1 MFKPNIRSLNPLAF
15 TKVLPKRNEIIDN
28 SKAEKL
34 PNLDSY
40 KANQIASALHPSYQE
55 LVVSDVKQEIEDAK
69 TYTLTRADGKLPAY
83 FSAGQYIAV
92 AIDIEGKRYSRPYS
106 LSSSPKQALE
116 GFYTITVKRANGG
129 LVSNYILDNLNKG
142 DHLYTSAP
150 LGNFTYEPLRD
161 AKNIVAIAGGSGIT
175 PFYSFAKA
183 IKDND
188 EDCTLTLLYGSK
200 TLKEAMFQ
208 EEFKKIEKECS
219 NFKLINVLS
228 DEKLDGYESGFI
240 SAELIKKY
248 APDEEYSL
256 FICGP
261 QAMYNFLDK
270 EIEKLNIR
278 RKFVRHELFGELT
291 SPTSQNDY
299 IKPENEEYNVTV
311 IVQDKKYEIKANVN
325 DSLLVSME
333 RSGINVPND
342 CRSGACGWCH
352 SQLISGKVYTPKK
365 LDGRRQADIKY
376 GYIHPCVS
384 FPLSDLIIN
393 VPLGK

>member
-1 MFKPNIRSLNPLAF
+1 MFKPNIKSLNPLAF
-15 TKVLPKRNEIIDN
+15 TKVLPKRNEVIDN

-34 PNLDSY
+34 PSLDSY
-40 KANQIASALHPSYQE
+40 KANQIAKALHPSYQE
-55 LVVSDVKQEIEDAK
+55 LIVDDIKQETEDVKTFTLKRVDA
-69 TYTLTRADGKLPAY
+69 KLPAY

-92 AIDIEGKRYSRPYS
+92 AVDIEGKRYSRPYS

-142 DHLYTSAP
+142 DHLFTSAP

-175 PFYSFAKA
+175 PFYSLAKA
-183 IKDND
+183 IRDND
-188 EDCTLTLLYGSK
+188 ENCSLTLLYGSK
-200 TLKEAMFQ
+200 SLKEAVFL
-208 EEFKKIEKECS
+208 EEFKKIEKECPK
-219 NFKLINVLS
+219 FKLVNVLS
-228 DEKLDGYESGFI
+228 DEKLEGYESGFVT
-240 SAELIKKY
+240 AELIKKY
-248 APDEEYSL
+248 APEEEYSL

-291 SPTSQNDY
+291 SPTSQSDY
-299 IKPENEEYNVTV
+299 IKPDVEEYNVTV

-333 RSGINVPND
+333 RNGINVPND
-342 CRSGACGWCH
+342 CRSGTCGWCH
-352 SQLISGKVYTPKK
+352 SQLISGKVYTPKN
-365 LDGRRQADIKY
+365 LDGRRFADIKY
-376 GYIHPCVS
+376 GYIHPCVGY
-384 FPLSDLIIN
+384 PLSDLVIN